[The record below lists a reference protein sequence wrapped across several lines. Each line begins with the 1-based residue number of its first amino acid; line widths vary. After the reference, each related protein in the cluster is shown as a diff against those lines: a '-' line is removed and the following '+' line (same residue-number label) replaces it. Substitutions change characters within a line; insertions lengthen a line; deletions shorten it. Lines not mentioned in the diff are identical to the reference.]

1 MSRYSR
7 LCTGAGTLLRAACHE
22 SRSAPSHSSYC
33 QSLLAQ
39 QPWSVSSVAP
49 AVLQGLHTS
58 PPTRHADVTAT
69 ESYGKATGQER
80 FELEAKAKGIADP
93 YHEDWLDAP
102 FGTEDKPVQVTSAYE
117 ERIVG
122 VPDPNDDSIVWWGTV
137 HEGQPPKQILEG
149 GEFFVLKRVPD
160 TDAHSH

>member
-1 MSRYSR
+1 MCGLYE
-7 LCTGAGTLLRAACHE
+7 A
-22 SRSAPSHSSYC
+22 
-33 QSLLAQ
+33 SLQLGIKGDQAE
-39 QPWSVSSVAP
+39 
-49 AVLQGLHTS
+49 
-58 PPTRHADVTAT
+58 DFFC
-69 ESYGKATGQER
+69 R

-93 YHEDWLDAP
+93 YHEDWCEQRIGAWCMQPVQPLSRPDQVQAANMLSTAADVIWWKCRLDAP